1 MSLSASKQTTVL
13 LLNSISYSWSNAHSI
28 LSDINLSVNHGDI
41 FGLLGASGCGKTT
54 LVRLILGRLSPS
66 SGIISLLNNRID
78 GPRNPPKPIDIGY
91 MPQDLVL
98 YQEFTPV
105 EMLIYFGKLY
115 KLSSSDIKT
124 RIEFVLRLL
133 NLKQFLSNDQPSGSK
148 LINQLSGGQKRRIS
162 LAIALLHQ
170 PKFLILDEPT
180 VGNSLPLL
188 DSQTSAHILSPL
200 NVFTNKTKIDPA
212 GFDRSST
219 NTKFPQIFT
228 VTHMNR
234 KLSSLF
240 EHSDSYTITGI
251 SRKEHFICLS
261 HLLTLM
267 QKNLRQL
274 RRNQSLLIFFI
285 LLPAIEI
292 ALIMLCIG
300 RDIVNIPI
308 AIYNGEKPH
317 DLSEVFLSSVPKDAF
332 IRQDYESATDALK
345 AVEENRAHA
354 LLEFS
359 PRFSNALRT
368 RFFTFGFDEETVMT
382 TETKNVTDETN
393 VNIWNESSV
402 YVRLDMSNQLI
413 GLQVQ
418 RQLLAAFLNFAQRLA
433 SNLGLSNHTFK
444 PPIVFGPPVYG
455 IQGGASAVVETFI
468 APGALIM
475 IAFFATTIVTCHLL
489 IHEVRQA
496 LIERALIA
504 GASSAEFLFS
514 HIIIQSTILMIQL
527 LLMLFTAFKLFEMP
541 YLGSLWLAICLIIL
555 QGLCG
560 LMYGLMLSATCPDEI
575 YATTLAI
582 GTFFPSVI
590 IGGIF
595 WPVQSMPQFLQYV
608 SQCLPSTQSIDALR
622 SILLRDWGL
631 NTLNV
636 AGAFI
641 VSTIW
646 LLIFLFAALRNFK
659 RRI

>member
-1 MSLSASKQTTVL
+1 M
-13 LLNSISYSWSNAHSI
+13 
-28 LSDINLSVNHGDI
+28 
-41 FGLLGASGCGKTT
+41 
-54 LVRLILGRLSPS
+54 
-66 SGIISLLNNRID
+66 
-78 GPRNPPKPIDIGY
+78 
-91 MPQDLVL
+91 
-98 YQEFTPV
+98 
-105 EMLIYFGKLY
+105 
-115 KLSSSDIKT
+115 
-124 RIEFVLRLL
+124 
-133 NLKQFLSNDQPSGSK
+133 
-148 LINQLSGGQKRRIS
+148 
-162 LAIALLHQ
+162 
-170 PKFLILDEPT
+170 
-180 VGNSLPLL
+180 L

-228 VTHMNR
+228 VTNMNR